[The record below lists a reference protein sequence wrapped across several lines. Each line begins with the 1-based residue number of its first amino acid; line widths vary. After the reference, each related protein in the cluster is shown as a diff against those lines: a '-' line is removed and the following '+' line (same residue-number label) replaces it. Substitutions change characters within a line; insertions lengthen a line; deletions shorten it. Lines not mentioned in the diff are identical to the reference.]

1 MDPGPVILEPLA
13 KNTAPA
19 ILAASLYAYK
29 LDQEFTLLV
38 APSDHLISDVSSF
51 HKAIKIGLTE
61 TKKGRLVTFG
71 IKPTGPETGYGYL
84 EYLSSPSE
92 GVEKII
98 KFIEKPD
105 ISKAKRMFQ
114 EGNFYWNAGIF
125 LFRASDIISA
135 FKQHSPEMLS
145 NVERALENS
154 HSDLGFLRLDLD
166 AWNSVENISIDF
178 AIMEKSQKIL

>member
-1 MDPGPVILEPLA
+1 M
-13 KNTAPA
+13 
-19 ILAASLYAYK
+19 
-29 LDQEFTLLV
+29 
-38 APSDHLISDVSSF
+38 ISDVSSF

-114 EGNFYWNAGIF
+114 EGIF
-125 LFRASDIISA
+125 IG
-135 FKQHSPEMLS
+135 MLEFS
-145 NVERALENS
+145 Y
-154 HSDLGFLRLDLD
+154 LGHQ
-166 AWNSVENISIDF
+166 I
-178 AIMEKSQKIL
+178 